1 VPQSGKSFQNLRAE
15 IAQLAARLI
24 AVDGIS
30 DYRAAKR
37 KAALQL
43 GVKPDRFMPTNE
55 EIEQAVSDYQRL
67 FQGDRQREVL
77 DELRCQAIEAMKFLG
92 PFRPQLVGPVLA
104 GTATRFS
111 EIILHV
117 RCNTPEEIATFLEDR
132 NISPAHVSRNV
143 KVRNNTTVEL
153 PAFRFLAGDSA
164 VVLVVFDE
172 RHRTLHPLSP
182 IDGKPMHR
190 ARLDE
195 VEALL
200 SPDNAPG

>member
-1 VPQSGKSFQNLRAE
+1 MPQSGKSAQNLRAE

-24 AVDGIS
+24 AEDGVG

-43 GVKPDRFMPTNE
+43 GVRADRFLPTNN

-67 FQGDRQREVL
+67 FQGDSQPGIASAMRRS
-77 DELRCQAIEAMKFLG
+77 AIEAMNFLD
-92 PFRPQLVGPVLA
+92 PFRPRLVGPVLA

-117 RCNTPEEIATFLEDR
+117 YCSTPEDVATFLEDR
-132 NISPAHVSRNV
+132 NIPHTHASRAV
-143 KVRNNTTVEL
+143 KFRPNESVEL
-153 PAFRFLAGDSA
+153 PAFRFIAGDFA

-172 RHRTLHPLSP
+172 RHRTVRPLSP
-182 IDGKPMHR
+182 VDGKPMHR
-190 ARLDE
+190 ARIDE

-200 SPDNAPG
+200 NESG

>member
-1 VPQSGKSFQNLRAE
+1 MPQSGKSVQNLRAE

-43 GVKPDRFMPTNE
+43 GVKPDRFMPTNH

-67 FQGDRQREVL
+67 FQGDRQPG
-77 DELRCQAIEAMKFLG
+77 ELNALRRQAVEAMRFLDR
-92 PFRPQLVGPVLA
+92 FRPRLVGPVLA

-111 EIILHV
+111 EIVLHV
-117 RCNTPEEIATFLEDR
+117 YCGAPEEIATFLEDR
-132 NISPAHVSRNV
+132 DIPPAHTSRMV
-143 KVRNNTTVEL
+143 KIRTNTAEEF
-153 PAFRFLAGDSA
+153 PAFRFLAGDCPI
-164 VVLVVFDE
+164 VLVVFDE
-172 RHRTLHPLSP
+172 RHRTVHPLSP
-182 IDGKPMHR
+182 VDGKPMHR
-190 ARLDE
+190 ARVDE

-200 SPDNAPG
+200 GPDSP

>member
-1 VPQSGKSFQNLRAE
+1 MPQSGKSSQNLRAE
-15 IAQLAARLI
+15 IAQLAARMI

-43 GVKPDRFMPTNE
+43 GVKPDRFMPTNH

-67 FQGDRQREVL
+67 FQGNRQPEEL
-77 DELRCQAIEAMKFLG
+77 NELRLQAVEAMKFLD
-92 PFRPQLVGPVLA
+92 PFRPRLVGPVLA

-111 EIILHV
+111 EIVLHV
-117 RCNTPEEIATFLEDR
+117 HCNTPEEIATFLEDR
-132 NISPAHVSRNV
+132 NISPAHASRTV
-143 KVRNNTTVEL
+143 KIRANETEEL
-153 PAFRFLAGDSA
+153 PAFRFIAGDRP

-172 RHRTLHPLSP
+172 RHRTVHPLSP
-182 IDGKPMHR
+182 VDGKPMHR
-190 ARLDE
+190 ARIDE

-200 SPDNAPG
+200 GPDAS

>member
-1 VPQSGKSFQNLRAE
+1 MPQSGKSSQNLRSE
-15 IAQLAARLI
+15 IAQLAARMI

-30 DYRAAKR
+30 DFRAAKR

-43 GVKPDRFMPTNE
+43 GVKPDRFMPTNH

-67 FQGDRQREVL
+67 FLGDRQREVL
-77 DELRCQAIEAMKFLG
+77 DELRREAIEAMKFLE

-111 EIILHV
+111 EIVLHV
-117 RCNTPEEIATFLEDR
+117 HCNTPEEVATFLEDR

-143 KVRNNTTVEL
+143 KARTNTSVEL
-153 PAFRFLAGDSA
+153 PAFRFIAGNCA
-164 VVLVVFDE
+164 IVLVVFDE

-182 IDGKPMHR
+182 VDGKPMHR

-195 VEALL
+195 VETLL
-200 SPDNAPG
+200 NVPR

>member
-1 VPQSGKSFQNLRAE
+1 MPQSGKSAQNLRAE

-43 GVKPDRFMPTNE
+43 GVRPDRFMPTNH

-67 FQGDRQREVL
+67 FQGDRQPEIL
-77 DELRCQAIEAMKFLG
+77 NALRRSAVEAMRFLR

-111 EIILHV
+111 EIVLHV
-117 RCNTPEEIATFLEDR
+117 HCSAPEEIATFLEDR
-132 NISPAHVSRNV
+132 GISPSHTSRAV
-143 KVRNNTTVEL
+143 KVRTNTTEDL
-153 PAFRFLAGDSA
+153 PAFRFIAGDCTI
-164 VVLVVFDE
+164 VLVVFDE
-172 RHRTLHPLSP
+172 RHRTIHPLSP
-182 IDGKPMHR
+182 VDGRPMRR
-190 ARLDE
+190 ARIDE
-195 VEALL
+195 VETLL
-200 SPDNAPG
+200 DAG